1 MFKWIIML
9 DVTFG
14 ALKAYMS
21 SSMGPNGR
29 VAKPVAMD
37 NSIYREVAELNKKMP
52 MTIKAGCKST
62 P

>member
-1 MFKWIIML
+1 ML